1 MIGHPPVITAE
12 QFTRLPDEFHYTGE
26 PNAWVRMTRP
36 GQSLHS
42 FLEGPCFDRDGT
54 LWVTD
59 VPYGRVFR
67 IDQTGR
73 WELALDYDGEPHS
86 IKLDQ
91 SGSFVIVDYRK
102 GLLRFNPTEKTTSLI
117 ADGINSE
124 RFRGLSDAVFAPN
137 GDLWITDSGRTS
149 LSDPT
154 GRVLRYRPDGTLDL
168 VLGNVP
174 YPNGIAVSPNG
185 SFVYVAATRA
195 NAVWRFLANA
205 PDPVF
210 PMVGM
215 YIQLSGGLGPDGL
228 AIADDGCLAVAH
240 AQAGR
245 AYVFDPVGDP
255 IVQVRVP
262 EGLWVTSVAFGGVDQ
277 NLLYIVE
284 AQTGSIYRAN
294 LSHLR
299 GPK

>member
-1 MIGHPPVITAE
+1 MMVYPPIIVAE
-12 QFTRLPDEFHYTGE
+12 RFTRLPTEYHYTGE

-36 GQSLHS
+36 GQRLHS
-42 FLEGPCFDRDGT
+42 FLEGPCFDKSGA

-67 IDQTGR
+67 IGPTGR
-73 WELALDYDGEPHS
+73 WELALAYDGEPHS
-86 IKLDQ
+86 IKLDKN
-91 SGSFVIVDYRK
+91 GGFLIADYRK
-102 GLLRFNPTEKTTSLI
+102 GLLRFDANAKTTSLI

-124 RFRGLSDAVFAPN
+124 RFRGLSDLAVAPD

-154 GRVLRYRPDGTLDL
+154 GRVLRYRADGTLDL
-168 VLGNVP
+168 ILANVP

-210 PMVGM
+210 PMVGT

-228 AIADDGCLAVAH
+228 AVADDGCLAVAH

-245 AYVFDPVGDP
+245 AYVFDELGDP
-255 IVQVRVP
+255 IAQVRVP
-262 EGLWVTSVAFGGVDQ
+262 EGLWVTSLAFGGVNQ

-284 AQTGSIYRAN
+284 AQTGSIYQAD
-294 LSHLR
+294 LSELR
-299 GPK
+299 GSK